1 MAKKKPAIVQ
11 NKKEDVKPKKSKEY
25 TAILK
30 VKFYDDKVDTTQ
42 KTGVREIRKV
52 NLTCSGISL
61 TLTDKKAS
69 HLLRSIDKRVFT
81 EGMEVFM
88 TISIPDINQKKI
100 TDFEDS
106 EEVEDEEE
114 E

>member
-11 NKKEDVKPKKSKEY
+11 NKKDEAKPESKEY
-25 TAILK
+25 TATLK
-30 VKFYDDKVDTTQ
+30 VKFYDDKVDTTA

-52 NLTCSGISL
+52 NLTASGINL

-88 TISIPDINQKKI
+88 TLSIPNIEQKKI
-100 TDFEDS
+100 TDFENPS
-106 EEVEDEEE
+106 EKEINEE
-114 E
+114 

>member
-1 MAKKKPAIVQ
+1 MAKKKPAIVPT
-11 NKKEDVKPKKSKEY
+11 KKEDNKTKKSKDY
-25 TAILK
+25 STTIK

-52 NLTCSGISL
+52 NLIGSGVSL
-61 TLTDKKAS
+61 TLTDRKAS

-88 TISIPDINQKKI
+88 TLSIPDINQTKI

-106 EEVEDEEE
+106 NEEE
-114 E
+114 LEEE